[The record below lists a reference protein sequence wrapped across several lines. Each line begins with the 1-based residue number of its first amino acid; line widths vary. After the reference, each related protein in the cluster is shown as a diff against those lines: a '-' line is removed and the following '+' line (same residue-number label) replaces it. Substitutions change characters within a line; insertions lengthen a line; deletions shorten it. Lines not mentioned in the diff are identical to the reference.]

1 MDVYPGQIDLAT
13 AHAGIQ
19 LRSCRW
25 PPFWPGGV
33 VPAVAQDDVLLAR
46 RGFAHAPQA
55 LPQAVD
61 SRKIQSGEGEAG
73 RGEMHVRI
81 DEGR

>member
-1 MDVYPGQIDLAT
+1 MDVNPGQIDLAT
-13 AHAGIQ
+13 AHARIQ
-19 LRSCRW
+19 LRRRRW
-25 PPFWPGGV
+25 SPLWPGGV
-33 VPAVAQDDVLLAR
+33 VPAVAQDDAVLAR

-55 LPQAVD
+55 LPQAVGT
-61 SRKIQSGEGEAG
+61 RKIQSGEGQAR